1 MRRIEVPPRPD
12 WRRRVEAAGFD
23 FHTMDGRLYWDEAA
37 AWEFTAAEM
46 DTLELAAEQVHG
58 LVLAACDR
66 AVADGRLGDLGIPE
80 AVRPLVVE
88 SWRRFRAGEGEGHL
102 YGRFDISWAG
112 AEDGPPKLLEYN
124 ADTPTALLEAAVVQW
139 TWLEDTRPDAD
150 QFNSLH
156 ERLVARWRERDR
168 IGDDVPLHLAAT
180 VPHAE
185 VEGTVAY
192 LAATAME
199 AGFRTKILP
208 VDRLGLDPASGAFV
222 DEEGEPVRRL
232 YKLYPWEWLLSEDF
246 AEPLARAV
254 LDRRLDVVE
263 PVWKLMATSK
273 AMLALL
279 WELNPGHPLLVPAHL
294 DRSAFGAG
302 AEVIAKP
309 LFGREGA
316 NVSLAVLGP
325 DHEPAG
331 PPLIQTDGPYGAE
344 GFVYQSWHPVVAA
357 TDTAGVRHHAVLGVW
372 MVGDVACGLGLREDE
387 TTVTRNTSRF
397 VPHFFR

>member
-1 MRRIEVPPRPD
+1 VRRIETPPRPD
-12 WRRRVEAAGFD
+12 WRDRVEGVGFD
-23 FHTMDGRLYWDEAA
+23 FHTMDDRLYWDESA
-37 AWEFTAAEM
+37 AWEFTAGEI
-46 DTLELAAEQVHG
+46 DTLEAAAETAHG
-58 LVLAACDR
+58 LILAACDR

-80 AVRPLVVE
+80 TVRPLVIE
-88 SWRRFRAGEGEGHL
+88 SWRRFRAGEGEAHL

-112 AEDGPPKLLEYN
+112 EGDGPPKILEYN
-124 ADTPTALLEAAVVQW
+124 ADTPTALFEASVIQW
-139 TWLEDTRPDAD
+139 GWLEDTRPDAD

-156 ERLVARWRERDR
+156 ERLVDRWRTIASGRE
-168 IGDDVPLHLAAT
+168 DVPLHLAVT

-185 VEGTVAY
+185 DEGTVGY
-192 LAATAME
+192 LAATAVE
-199 AGFRTKILP
+199 AGLRTKIVP
-208 VDRLGLDPASGAFV
+208 VDRLGLDPGTGGFV
-222 DEEGEPVRRL
+222 DEDGEPIRRL

-246 AEPLARAV
+246 SEALARAV
-254 LDRRLDVVE
+254 FDRRIDVVE

-273 AMLALL
+273 AMLAYL
-279 WELNPGHPLLVPAHL
+279 WHLHPDHPLLVPAHL
-294 DRSAFGAG
+294 DRAAFAAG

-344 GFVYQSWHPVVAA
+344 GFVYQGWHPVVAA
-357 TDTAGVRHHAVLGVW
+357 TDGAGVRHHAVLGVW
-372 MVGDVACGLGLREDE
+372 MVGDTACGLGLREDE